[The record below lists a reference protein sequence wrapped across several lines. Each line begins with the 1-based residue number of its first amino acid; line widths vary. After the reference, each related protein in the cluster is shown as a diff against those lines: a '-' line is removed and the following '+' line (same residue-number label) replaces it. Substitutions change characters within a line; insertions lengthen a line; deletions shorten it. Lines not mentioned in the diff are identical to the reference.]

1 MDTAHPVQEVAGD
14 KIGTSVVIP
23 ITHDDSEVLVPSDIR
38 SLVGLVRHDN
48 KRGSQAINIL
58 TFIMTLLLIR
68 SIVRF

>member
-14 KIGTSVVIP
+14 KIGTSIVIP

-48 KRGSQAINIL
+48 KRALKPS
-58 TFIMTLLLIR
+58 TY
-68 SIVRF
+68 